1 MNQYLEEG
9 DNMQYMKPK
18 NQMMGNKQQPRP
30 SLKKKT
36 PMKKKKKPVARRLIK
51 KRMMPKY

>member
-1 MNQYLEEG
+1 
-9 DNMQYMKPK
+9 MQYMKPK

-30 SLKKKT
+30 FKKKT
-36 PMKKKKKPVARRLIK
+36 AMKKKKKPMAK